1 MLYGRVLPI
10 HVKRLVLR
18 HGQHLLEVGLDCGAV
33 LVVDGVAV
41 ADGGALVLPDIRLG
55 HVEPGVWQAGAFRR
69 RRRMLGVIGWYETWR
84 RSTVGRRHVDTSSNT
99 SSWTPGLRGV
109 ITKALLLLIHC
120 YLVFLFF
127 TNFWETSL
135 KTHKLTIFR
144 WWLVARQAALAML
157 IRETTRPGLV
167 MVSPV
172 SLSRMSHYF
181 GCYSHHPSLRPGY
194 TSYGITHTPPLG
206 SQLSLVHPAHHTS
219 SHSHTSDSQNAD
231 NLLIQLLHTL
241 LQH

>member
-1 MLYGRVLPI
+1 LVEVLLVVKIVLAGGWLVVGVGDGWRDVSVVTRRSLVSVSSKHLVCRISEVVWPDIVVTCLLLLLLIVVLISAKLLLSLVRVQTLHSQMLYGRVLPI

-33 LVVDGVAV
+33 LVVDGVTV
-41 ADGGALVLPDIRLG
+41 ADRGALVLPDIRLG

-69 RRRMLGVIGWYETWR
+69 RRRMLCVIGWYETWW

-127 TNFWETSL
+127 TNF
-135 KTHKLTIFR
+135 
-144 WWLVARQAALAML
+144 
-157 IRETTRPGLV
+157 
-167 MVSPV
+167 
-172 SLSRMSHYF
+172 
-181 GCYSHHPSLRPGY
+181 
-194 TSYGITHTPPLG
+194 
-206 SQLSLVHPAHHTS
+206 
-219 SHSHTSDSQNAD
+219 
-231 NLLIQLLHTL
+231 
-241 LQH
+241 